1 MSRGSHLKTGITD
14 RHRQVA
20 RGILLE
26 GKPIRRA
33 MLDAGYSQA
42 SANQGMARLRRSAP
56 LATAYAQ
63 EVERL
68 KKLPVPPAET
78 RAQIVRAKLLE
89 NVASGKDE
97 ATQGLKLLGQDRELS
112 LWQPESQNGIVIIGS
127 LPRGLEHLYEVPFK
141 E

>member
-1 MSRGSHLKTGITD
+1 MPRGSHLKTGVTD

-26 GKPIRRA
+26 GKPIRQA

-42 SANQGMARLRRSAP
+42 SANQGMARIKRSVP
-56 LATAYAQ
+56 LAAAYAQ

-68 KKLPVPPAET
+68 KHKPVPPPEV
-78 RAQIVRAKLLE
+78 RAQVVRAKLLE

-97 ATQGLKLLGQDRELS
+97 SVQSLKLLGQDRELN
-112 LWQPESQNGIVIIGS
+112 LWQPEIQQGIIVINS
-127 LPRGLEHLYEVPFK
+127 PKSVPK
-141 E
+141 DLLNE